1 MGEMNL
7 YFFIELNIYLLSD
20 IMSRIQD
27 LYKMALKKGGVV
39 Q

>member
-27 LYKMALKKGGVV
+27 LYKMVLGEIV